1 MALRHN
7 QSLQY
12 LNCIPYYDYLITN
25 KSYILND
32 MKRLGAKIY
41 ALLITVMKPNFT
53 TLEHYLKM
61 DYDRLGGDVGFC
73 RHVGKRT
80 L

>member
-1 MALRHN
+1 
-7 QSLQY
+7 
-12 LNCIPYYDYLITN
+12 
-25 KSYILND
+25 

-61 DYDRLGGDVGFC
+61 ITIDWEVM
-73 RHVGKRT
+73 
-80 L
+80 